1 MRRIGWISALV
12 VALVATGAAL
22 AHGFD
27 SKSVK
32 AVSATF
38 TATSASDVRTST
50 CTGSD
55 GTYVTTHGTYAGTAT
70 GEPTLSGPIT
80 IVADSLVNSTTNVGT
95 VSGRLRV
102 DVSGGG
108 AGASFT
114 AVYANGSITGLAVG
128 HAGAPYAGLIANLS
142 AGFSG
147 SGGFSSGMLGG
158 GTSGGTAIEIASGG
172 CNPVAPPQPDKI
184 QVHGSVSA
192 VSSSSI
198 TAAGV
203 TCTNS
208 SSSLAGVLANIH
220 TGDRVEMTCT
230 VSGGTTTLESV
241 SPEHHHSHH

>member
-1 MRRIGWISALV
+1 MRRIAWISTAV
-12 VALVATGAAL
+12 VALVAAGAAL

-27 SKSVK
+27 TKSVK

-38 TATSASDVRTST
+38 AATTANDLRTAT

-55 GTYVTTHGTYAGTAT
+55 GTYVTTHGTYTGTAT
-70 GEPTLSGPIT
+70 GDPTLTGPVT
-80 IVADSLVNSTTNVGT
+80 INADSLVNSTTNVGT
-95 VSGRLRV
+95 VSGRIRI
-102 DVSGGG
+102 DVSGGS

-142 AGFSG
+142 AGFSA
-147 SGGFSSGMLGG
+147 SGGFTSGMLGG
-158 GTSGGTAIEIASGG
+158 GTSAGTAVELASGG
-172 CNPVAPPQPDKI
+172 CRPVQPPKPDKI
-184 QVHGSVSA
+184 KVHGTVSA
-192 VSSSSI
+192 VSGSSI

-208 SSSLAGVLANIH
+208 SSSLAAQLANIH

-230 VSGGTTTLESV
+230 VSGGTTSLASV
-241 SPEHHHSHH
+241 DADHHHDH